1 MSSPASHRDESTDLS
16 PTVTNTSMD
25 SEPKKAGKRV
35 LSCVL
40 CQQRKKKCDRKS
52 PCSNCIRS
60 ALQVRQLRQGSA
72 GVRIKIFSKGLRDAK
87 NFLGIALA

>member
-1 MSSPASHRDESTDLS
+1 MSSPASHRDEPTDLS

-40 CQQRKKKCDRKS
+40 CQQRKKKCDRKTQNS
-52 PCSNCIRS
+52 LHSKFASSAKEAQASESRS
-60 ALQVRQLRQGSA
+60 SGKACEMRRTS
-72 GVRIKIFSKGLRDAK
+72 
-87 NFLGIALA
+87 

>member
-1 MSSPASHRDESTDLS
+1 MSSPVSHRDESTDLS

-25 SEPKKAGKRV
+25 SEPKKTGKRV

-52 PCSNCIRS
+52 PCSNCIR
-60 ALQVRQLRQGSA
+60 VNR
-72 GVRIKIFSKGLRDAK
+72 SKK
-87 NFLGIALA
+87 S

>member
-35 LSCVL
+35 LSSQNSL
-40 CQQRKKKCDRKS
+40 HSKFASSAKEAQASESRSSRKACEMRRTS
-52 PCSNCIRS
+52 
-60 ALQVRQLRQGSA
+60 
-72 GVRIKIFSKGLRDAK
+72 
-87 NFLGIALA
+87 